1 MSYSP
6 SSYSPP
12 YTVLSQMYFGSFP
25 KEWALSHI
33 DGTGPNKCLNCYSY
47 GMISDCFAFYCVN
60 CAALY
65 ERYHRGYGVI
75 DSFLET
81 ANISNYLIEKSA
93 YNTYLQ
99 NINFLNLVTIK
110 DIAKYH
116 QSLSSNS
123 GKVNFELSYD
133 VLYRMLEDNSYS
145 TAMLDEYE
153 LYNINYPDMNATY
166 SDADDEDDIS
176 YDEYILSK
184 QMNNIG
190 L

>member
-1 MSYSP
+1 MSYDP
-6 SSYSPP
+6 PSYSLP
-12 YTVLSQMYFGSFP
+12 YTVISQMYFGSFP

-47 GMISDCFAFYCVN
+47 GMISDCFAFYCAN

-65 ERYHRGYGVI
+65 KDYHRGYGVI
-75 DSFLET
+75 DSFLEA
-81 ANISNYLIEKSA
+81 ANVPNYLIEKSA

-99 NINFLNLVTIK
+99 NINFLHLVTIK

-116 QSLSSNS
+116 QSLSSS
-123 GKVNFELSYD
+123 SVKINFELSYD

-145 TAMLDEYE
+145 TAMLNEYE
-153 LYNINYPDMNATY
+153 LYNINYPDTNY
-166 SDADDEDDIS
+166 PDSDADDEDDTA